1 MNNTGDIGKKKIVS
15 TRIINAGNDYF
26 PENRRAFLEKGMLFA
41 MRKEILLIRDGTK
54 TAESCTRIALQC
66 PKK

>member
-26 PENRRAFLEKGMLFA
+26 PRKQKSIPRKRNALCHAKGNIAYSRRDKN
-41 MRKEILLIRDGTK
+41 
-54 TAESCTRIALQC
+54 S
-66 PKK
+66 